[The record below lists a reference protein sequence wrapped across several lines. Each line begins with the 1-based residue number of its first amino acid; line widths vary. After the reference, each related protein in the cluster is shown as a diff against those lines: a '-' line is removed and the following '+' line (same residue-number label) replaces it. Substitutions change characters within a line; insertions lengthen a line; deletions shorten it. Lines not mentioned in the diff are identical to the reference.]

1 MPYLVND
8 ELVPE
13 ALIQQET
20 ERLSRDLR
28 WKSIVDET
36 ERARLL
42 RAAAESTAIDR
53 VLVAQAAVSDPRP
66 IDSQTIEQELRQRE
80 ASLGPAHDRAA
91 ARQLID
97 RNLRMQ
103 RITRE
108 TREAAAKPTK
118 EEIETFYQ
126 ANRQNFRNPPL
137 FHAAHIVKN
146 INGDQRE
153 QQARAGIETALVE
166 LERGAPFHEVA
177 DRHSDCK
184 GNGGDLGMFPA
195 GAMVAEFEQAIQNLE
210 PGQRTGI
217 FRTPFGFHIA
227 ELRAKREA
235 GPASFEEVR
244 ADIERVLAMMS
255 QHRAYL
261 RAVAELRS
269 RANIR
274 YASVDEAEACA
285 ASAEAVSAG

>member
-1 MPYLVND
+1 MQNVHCG
-8 ELVPE
+8 
-13 ALIQQET
+13 
-20 ERLSRDLR
+20 
-28 WKSIVDET
+28 
-36 ERARLL
+36 
-42 RAAAESTAIDR
+42 
-53 VLVAQAAVSDPRP
+53 DPRP

-166 LERGAPFHEVA
+166 LE
-177 DRHSDCK
+177 
-184 GNGGDLGMFPA
+184 GG
-195 GAMVAEFEQAIQNLE
+195 
-210 PGQRTGI
+210 T
-217 FRTPFGFHIA
+217 
-227 ELRAKREA
+227 RAQGR
-235 GPASFEEVR
+235 
-244 ADIERVLAMMS
+244 
-255 QHRAYL
+255 
-261 RAVAELRS
+261 
-269 RANIR
+269 
-274 YASVDEAEACA
+274 
-285 ASAEAVSAG
+285 